1 MRKLDGG
8 QIVRSSYRGFWKE
21 ASTASSIDNPSRR
34 RHRREKAT
42 IDHLVDRV
50 FEPEPREQHQQPG
63 MTENGASVEE
73 QVRKEWDP
81 RKGGLPIF

>member
-1 MRKLDGG
+1 MN
-8 QIVRSSYRGFWKE
+8 RSS
-21 ASTASSIDNPSRR
+21 ADNPNRR

-50 FEPEPREQHQQPG
+50 FEPGSREQPQQPG
-63 MTENGASVEE
+63 ATENGASVEE

-81 RKGGLPIF
+81 RKGGLPTF

>member
-1 MRKLDGG
+1 MN
-8 QIVRSSYRGFWKE
+8 RSS
-21 ASTASSIDNPSRR
+21 AANPNRR

-50 FEPEPREQHQQPG
+50 FEPEHREQHQQPG
-63 MTENGASVEE
+63 TTENGASVEE

-81 RKGGLPIF
+81 RKGGGLSVF

>member
-1 MRKLDGG
+1 MNRT
-8 QIVRSSYRGFWKE
+8 SP
-21 ASTASSIDNPSRR
+21 DNPDRR

-50 FEPEPREQHQQPG
+50 FDPESEENRQQPS
-63 MTENGASVEE
+63 TIDNGTPVEE

-81 RKGGLPIF
+81 KQNGGLPTF

>member
-1 MRKLDGG
+1 MSRCSAEKP
-8 QIVRSSYRGFWKE
+8 
-21 ASTASSIDNPSRR
+21 NRR

-50 FEPEPREQHQQPG
+50 FEQKPREHYQQPG
-63 MTENGASVEE
+63 TTENGASVEE

-81 RKGGLPIF
+81 RKDGGLPIR